1 MFECGGCCCPAQPG
15 SVLTP
20 ALSRDVRTVAH
31 IAEGVARQ
39 VLTFNEDD
47 DDFNMQV
54 GGEGRRRGCFKFFV
68 QFAGAGAGTG
78 AVDGAVAV
86 AVAGAAV
93 SHTLLHA
100 DSVVV
105 CLCGTVPR

>member
-54 GGEGRRRGCFKFFV
+54 GW
-68 QFAGAGAGTG
+68 
-78 AVDGAVAV
+78 
-86 AVAGAAV
+86 
-93 SHTLLHA
+93 
-100 DSVVV
+100 
-105 CLCGTVPR
+105 